1 MFHARIDDS
10 PETVCKELEEM
21 DRHASLQ
28 LEQDYFKQYEWL
40 NADHFARPPS
50 KELMLRNVFLPFLQA
65 TMGVDMSKEA
75 PSTQN
80 PEQDKL
86 YMYFISLEQDKMFLY
101 VDFQDQEE
109 NILIKA
115 REKYQ
120 YVQAFAPIKIVF
132 VMEIKDLYDVDKHVK
147 QFMHMF
153 GIDNTRG
160 GSYINIKLKE
170 EEIQLIEKERAI
182 TSLDYYG
189 SGSSSANSACSS

>member
-1 MFHARIDDS
+1 MQYIMFHARIDDS

-21 DRHASLQ
+21 DRQASLQ

-65 TMGVDMSKEA
+65 TMGIDISKEA
-75 PSTQN
+75 PSTQI

-109 NILIKA
+109 
-115 REKYQ
+115 
-120 YVQAFAPIKIVF
+120 
-132 VMEIKDLYDVDKHVK
+132 D
-147 QFMHMF
+147 
-153 GIDNTRG
+153 
-160 GSYINIKLKE
+160 
-170 EEIQLIEKERAI
+170 
-182 TSLDYYG
+182 
-189 SGSSSANSACSS
+189 SSRYS